1 MLDAWK
7 GNTLKK
13 GIAASIF
20 IIFLFLLQS
29 TVFQSLSFNGIV
41 PNLLI
46 VLTASY
52 GFMNGE
58 KWGIIVG
65 FFCGLLCD
73 IFFGDVI
80 GFHALLMMYI
90 GYLNG
95 KFSGGFYPEDLILP
109 MSLNVLSD
117 VSYGFL
123 CYIFQFLL
131 RGKLNFPYYFVH
143 VILPEVVYTTL
154 ITILLY
160 PLILFVNTKLERS
173 VKRSKTIV

>member
-1 MLDAWK
+1 M
-7 GNTLKK
+7 
-13 GIAASIF
+13 
-20 IIFLFLLQS
+20 LFLLQS

-52 GFMNGE
+52 GCMSGE
-58 KWGIIVG
+58 NWGLIVG

-80 GFHALLMMYI
+80 GFHALIMMYI

-95 KFSGGFYPEDLILP
+95 KFSGGFYPEDIILP
-109 MSLNVLSD
+109 MVLNVLSD

-123 CYIFQFLL
+123 CYIFMFLL
-131 RGKLNFPYYFVH
+131 RGRLNFPYYFLH

-154 ITILLY
+154 MTIFLY
-160 PLILFVNTKLERS
+160 PLILFVNTRLDRPK
-173 VKRSKTIV
+173 KRSKQKLV

>member
-1 MLDAWK
+1 M
-7 GNTLKK
+7 
-13 GIAASIF
+13 
-20 IIFLFLLQS
+20 LFLLQS

-46 VLTASY
+46 VLPASY
-52 GFMNGE
+52 GIMSGE
-58 KWGIIVG
+58 KWGLIVG

-80 GFHALLMMYI
+80 GFHALIMMYI

-95 KFSGGFYPEDLILP
+95 IFSGGFYPEDIILP
-109 MSLNVLSD
+109 MVLNVLSD

-123 CYIFQFLL
+123 CYIFMFLL
-131 RGKLNFPYYFVH
+131 RGRLNFPYYFLH

-154 ITILLY
+154 MTIFLY
-160 PLILFVNTKLERS
+160 PLILFVNTRLDRPK
-173 VKRSKTIV
+173 KRSKQKLV

>member
-1 MLDAWK
+1 M
-7 GNTLKK
+7 
-13 GIAASIF
+13 
-20 IIFLFLLQS
+20 LFLLQS

-52 GFMNGE
+52 GFMSGE
-58 KWGIIVG
+58 KWGLIVG

-80 GFHALLMMYI
+80 GFHALIMMYI

-95 KFSGGFYPEDLILP
+95 KFSGGFYPEDIILP
-109 MSLNVLSD
+109 MVLNVLSD

-123 CYIFQFLL
+123 CYIFMFFTAWQTEFSLL
-131 RGKLNFPYYFVH
+131 LPACDSAGGCIYHAYDYFSLSIDPVCKH
-143 VILPEVVYTTL
+143 QTGQTE
-154 ITILLY
+154 
-160 PLILFVNTKLERS
+160 KKE
-173 VKRSKTIV
+173 

>member
-1 MLDAWK
+1 M
-7 GNTLKK
+7 
-13 GIAASIF
+13 
-20 IIFLFLLQS
+20 LFLLQS

-52 GFMNGE
+52 GFMSDE
-58 KWGIIVG
+58 KWGLIVG

-80 GFHALLMMYI
+80 GFHALIMMYI

-95 KFSGGFYPEDLILP
+95 KFSGGFYPEDIILP
-109 MSLNVLSD
+109 MVLNVLSD

-123 CYIFQFLL
+123 CYIFMFLL
-131 RGKLNFPYYFVH
+131 RGRLNFPYYFLH

-154 ITILLY
+154 MTIFLY
-160 PLILFVNTKLERS
+160 PLILFVNTRLDRPK
-173 VKRSKTIV
+173 KRSKQKLV

>member
-160 PLILFVNTKLERS
+160 PLILFVNTKLERA

>member
-1 MLDAWK
+1 M
-7 GNTLKK
+7 KK
-13 GIAASIF
+13 GIIAAIF
-20 IIFLFLLQS
+20 IWMLFLLQS

-52 GFMNGE
+52 GFMSGE
-58 KWGIIVG
+58 KWGLIVG

-80 GFHALLMMYI
+80 GFHALIMMYI

-95 KFSGGFYPEDLILP
+95 KFSGGFYPEDIILP
-109 MSLNVLSD
+109 MVLNVLSD

-123 CYIFQFLL
+123 YYIFILQLILQMILHYLILLNFLRFVVHPLIQFL
-131 RGKLNFPYYFVH
+131 FVYLD
-143 VILPEVVYTTL
+143 ILAFLFLLEL
-154 ITILLY
+154 IFLL
-160 PLILFVNTKLERS
+160 
-173 VKRSKTIV
+173 

>member
-1 MLDAWK
+1 M
-7 GNTLKK
+7 
-13 GIAASIF
+13 
-20 IIFLFLLQS
+20 LFLLQS

-52 GFMNGE
+52 GFMSGE
-58 KWGIIVG
+58 KCGLIVG

-80 GFHALLMMYI
+80 GFHALIMMYI

-95 KFSGGFYPEDLILP
+95 KFSGGFYPEDIILP
-109 MSLNVLSD
+109 MVLNVLSD

-123 CYIFQFLL
+123 CYIFMFLL
-131 RGKLNFPYYFVH
+131 RGRLNFPYYFLH

-154 ITILLY
+154 MTIFLY
-160 PLILFVNTKLERS
+160 PLILFVNTRLDRPK
-173 VKRSKTIV
+173 KRSKQKLV

>member
-1 MLDAWK
+1 M
-7 GNTLKK
+7 KK
-13 GIAASIF
+13 GIIAAIF
-20 IIFLFLLQS
+20 IWMLFLLQS

-52 GFMNGE
+52 GFMSGE
-58 KWGIIVG
+58 KLGLIVG

-80 GFHALLMMYI
+80 GFHALIMMYI

-95 KFSGGFYPEDLILP
+95 KFSGGFYPEDIILP
-109 MSLNVLSD
+109 MVLNVLSD

-123 CYIFQFLL
+123 CYIFMFLL
-131 RGKLNFPYYFVH
+131 RGRLNFPYYFLH

-154 ITILLY
+154 MTIFLY
-160 PLILFVNTKLERS
+160 PLILFVNTRLDRPK
-173 VKRSKTIV
+173 KRSKQKLV